1 MAKVV
6 VLPLRITAEQP
17 RTGSIADTAMAAL
30 ASRFRLMPSRKANSK
45 PVDP

>member
-6 VLPLRITAEQP
+6 VLPSRITAEQP
-17 RTGSIADTAMAAL
+17 RTRSTVDAAMAAL
-30 ASRFRLMPSRKANSK
+30 ASRFRWMPSRKANSK